1 MKPEIKTF
9 KLQLRSQVERA
20 ILLPSLGHFG
30 VISMIEQEVFILVR
44 GRKDALCH
52 FISVNLDPDSRSFP
66 KLRCTKYFFL
76 TIAYCWSNN
85 SLLLRKNT

>member
-1 MKPEIKTF
+1 MQNATGITSETSGFTTNSWTF
-9 KLQLRSQVERA
+9 C
-20 ILLPSLGHFG
+20 G

-52 FISVNLDPDSRSFP
+52 LMSAKLDPDSRSFP
-66 KLRCTKYFFL
+66 KLRCTKYCFL
-76 TIAYCWSNN
+76 TITYCWSNN